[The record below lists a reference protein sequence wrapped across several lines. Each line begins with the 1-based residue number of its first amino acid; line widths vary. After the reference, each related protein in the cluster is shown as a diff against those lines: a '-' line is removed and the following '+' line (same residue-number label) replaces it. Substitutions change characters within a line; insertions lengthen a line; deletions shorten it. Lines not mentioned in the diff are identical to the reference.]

1 MTIMK
6 TFILTLVCCLGGF
19 MIEPL
24 QAQDPSKHIKIEK
37 KSDIFR
43 NGTNTPADDFAPAI
57 IGSIGDVG
65 DTLVVT
71 SNRSKREQIY
81 VIPLSDTTER
91 DTSIYGASFTLF
103 NRKAIQH
110 IGGVIQTDQNKFYKR
125 YVFASSGVP
134 DKRTSRFFELS
145 GADIK
150 GGSDLFEKIHRNF
163 QTDFDSIRNIDELN
177 STAWDSHPTVA
188 VDSATGIEMIVY
200 SSDRIDTNGG
210 FSAPYEN
217 ALYSFNGIQRKG
229 NADLYV
235 AFRTIGSNAW
245 SKPVNLALIQGK
257 KEINTPFNEYSP
269 FLYCL
274 DGTPHLLYSS
284 NRAGNY
290 DLYYALMDIDFYAI
304 KNSLAM
310 DQLRAEDL
318 QATIVV
324 EEMLPLGN
332 TSNDISSQ
340 HDELF
345 PFVRYQAPNT
355 TSKTIRQSLFYSS
368 DRYGKDNPELAKKE
382 QLGKLDIYRTEATF
396 FCGIEPPKPC
406 PPCEPCD
413 PAYPCAKPPKPCAIT
428 YNLTVIDNA
437 SNDTTVKDAM
447 LQVRSD
453 YAGNIERKGNT
464 YSIHIPADSMM
475 NRPDGI
481 VFTSFGHSSFDRK
494 PCQDR
499 NPVITN
505 YNGMVI
511 SRSIASIKDKSR
523 KEQYDSLVQ
532 DKPVKAQRV
541 ARLFDTITVE
551 QFESRQLRKK
561 LNERMEIL
569 DNKKLRIGRDTMT
582 FVDSMPPLRKSVF
595 TKSVAY
601 KDTTYSYDTSFVAS
615 SVQHIASSLTRYEP
629 LRIPRTMVKAE
640 DSCSVR
646 IVNDTIR
653 LYAQYG
659 QSPCCLTVDSV
670 IVFGAQRNVPYFQT
684 AFWEVNTSKGYAEHM
699 QRLRDGDLK
708 EASWI
713 ELNYRNKYW
722 GNRGEIDRSDLMAMR
737 RADYREKA
745 KIIDRNIQNMVDSTS
760 DLLKKFWKIYE
771 KNDTAKVIITMTAYS
786 DIRPIGNG
794 TYISDN
800 DVKYVSSAFDT
811 VNYQFSN
818 AQSID
823 IKSGASLKGEDND
836 TLSKLRAYYG
846 YQAVMNEL
854 AKDSLFSVL
863 KSKGMVITP
872 TDGFNAN
879 QYDEKIKKARVIVLA
894 EGKYVD
900 TSVIPEVSG
909 YKRSENSYYDLDS
922 VRRVDVS
929 VRLINLR
936 PDLYA
941 FPDCCVQC
949 K

>member
-6 TFILTLVCCLGGF
+6 TFLLAFVLCCCGF
-19 MIEPL
+19 MIGSV
-24 QAQDPSKHIKIEK
+24 QAQEISKRIKIN
-37 KSDIFR
+37 KSSTIFK
-43 NGTNTPADDFAPAI
+43 NGTNTPFDDFAPAI
-57 IGSIGDVG
+57 IGSIGEVG

-71 SNRSKREQIY
+71 SNRSKREQLY
-81 VIPLSDTTER
+81 VIPLSDSTER
-91 DTSIYGASFTLF
+91 DSTIFGASFTLF
-103 NRKAIQH
+103 NNKAVQH
-110 IGGVIQTDQNKFYKR
+110 IGGVIQTNELMDGKR

-134 DKRTSRFFELS
+134 DSKTARFFQLS

-150 GGSDLFEKIHRNF
+150 GGSDLFEKIYKKQDLNH
-163 QTDFDSIRNIDELN
+163 DSIRNIDELN
-177 STAWDSHPTVA
+177 STAWDSHPTIGFHTP
-188 VDSATGIEMIVY
+188 SGLEMIVF

-217 ALYSFNGIQRKG
+217 AMYTFNGIQRKG
-229 NADLYV
+229 NADLYI
-235 AFRTIGSNAW
+235 AFRKFKSSTW
-245 SKPVNLALIQGK
+245 SKPINLALLQGK

-274 DGTPHLLYSS
+274 EGTPHLLFSS
-284 NRAGNY
+284 NRAGNF
-290 DLYYALMDIDFYAI
+290 DLYYALLDIDFFAI
-304 KNSLAM
+304 
-310 DQLRAEDL
+310 AENMENPV
-318 QATIVV
+318 IRV
-324 EEMLPLGN
+324 EDVIPLGN
-332 TSNDISSQ
+332 ESNDIGSN

-345 PFVRYQAPNT
+345 PYVRFQAPNT
-355 TSKTIRQSLFYSS
+355 ESKIVTQSFFYSS
-368 DRYGKDNPELAKKE
+368 DRLGKMFPDSAKK
-382 QLGKLDIYRTEATF
+382 LNVGKLDIYRTEATF

-428 YNLTVIDNA
+428 YNLTILDNA
-437 SNDTTVKDAM
+437 TNDTTVKDAM
-447 LQVRSD
+447 ISVMSE
-453 YAGNIERKGNT
+453 YGGKMEKKGNT
-464 YSIHIPADSMM
+464 LSIHVPADSMM
-475 NRPDGI
+475 NRPDG
-481 VFTSFGHSSFDRK
+481 VTFTSIGRSLFDRK
-494 PCQDR
+494 PCQDQ

-511 SRSIASIKDKSR
+511 SRTISSVKDKAR

-532 DKPVKAQRV
+532 DKAVKAQRI
-541 ARLFDTITVE
+541 ARLYDTITVE
-551 QFESRQLRKK
+551 QFETRPLRRK
-561 LNERMEIL
+561 LNERMEIV
-569 DNKKLRIGRDTMT
+569 DTKRLRIGRDTMT
-582 FVDSMPPLRKSVF
+582 FVDSLPPLRKSTF
-595 TKSVAY
+595 TRSIAY
-601 KDTTYSYDTSFVAS
+601 KDTSYSYDTSFVS
-615 SVQHIASSLTRYEP
+615 STVQSIASGLTRFEP

-640 DSCSVR
+640 DSCTTT
-646 IVNDTIR
+646 IINDTIR
-653 LYAQYG
+653 LFAQYG
-659 QSPCCLTVDSV
+659 QSPCCITVDSV
-670 IVFGAQRNVPYFQT
+670 IVFGSQRNVPYFQT
-684 AFWEVNTSKGYAEHM
+684 AFWEVNTSKGYVEHM
-699 QRLRDGDLK
+699 QRLREGDLK

-722 GNRGEIDRSDLMAMR
+722 GNRGDVDRSELMAMR

-745 KIIDRNIQNMVDSTS
+745 KIIDRNIKNMVDSTS
-760 DLLKKFWKIYE
+760 DMLKKFWKIYE

-794 TYISDN
+794 TYISD
-800 DVKYVSSAFDT
+800 DGVSYISSAFDT
-811 VNYQFSN
+811 VKYQFSN
-818 AQSID
+818 TQKID

-846 YQAVMNEL
+846 YQAVMGEL
-854 AKDSLFSVL
+854 SKDSLFAAL
-863 KSKGMVITP
+863 KSKGMVVTP
-872 TDGFNAN
+872 TDGFNVN
-879 QYDEKIKKARVIVLA
+879 QYDEKIRKARVIVLA

-909 YKRSENSYYDLDS
+909 YKRAENSYYDLDS

>member
-1 MTIMK
+1 MTTMK
-6 TFILTLVCCLGGF
+6 TFMLILAFCLCGLSV
-19 MIEPL
+19 ITL
-24 QAQDPSKHIKIEK
+24 QAQDESRQVKINKTPIRYGK
-37 KSDIFR
+37 KV
-43 NGTNTPADDFAPAI
+43 NTAFDDFAPAI
-57 IGSIGDVG
+57 IGTLGQEGDS
-65 DTLVVT
+65 LIVT

-81 VIPLSDTTER
+81 VIPMADKNDNESQVSGE
-91 DTSIYGASFTLF
+91 SFLLF
-103 NRKAIQH
+103 NRKAIRN
-110 IGGVIQTDQNKFYKR
+110 IGGVIQASENRGDKT

-134 DKRTSRFFELS
+134 DKQTARFFDLS
-145 GADIK
+145 GADVK
-150 GGSDLFEKIHRNF
+150 GGSDLFEKIF
-163 QTDFDSIRNIDELN
+163 KKTASTYDSIRNIDELN
-177 STAWDSHPTVA
+177 STAWDSHPTIA
-188 VDSATGIEMIVY
+188 YHAGSGIEMIVF

-217 ALYSFNGIQRKG
+217 ALYTFNGVQRRG
-229 NADLYV
+229 NADLFV
-235 AFRTIGSNAW
+235 SFRRIGS
-245 SKPVNLALIQGK
+245 SKWNKPMNLALLQGN
-257 KEINTPFNEYSP
+257 KEINTQYNEYSP

-274 DGTPHLLYSS
+274 NGTPHLMFSS
-284 NRAGNY
+284 NKSGNY
-290 DLYYALMDIDFYAI
+290 ELYYALLDIDFFAFDERKLEYAL
-304 KNSLAM
+304 SVS
-310 DQLRAEDL
+310 D
-318 QATIVV
+318 VF
-324 EEMLPLGN
+324 PLGDTIN
-332 TSNDISSQ
+332 KISSSY
-340 HDELF
+340 DELF
-345 PFVRYQAPNT
+345 PFVRFQEPDTN
-355 TSKTIRQSLFYSS
+355 SKTVTQELWFSS
-368 DRYGKDNPELAKKE
+368 DRYGKSQPVESKNEG
-382 QLGKLDIYRTEATF
+382 LGKLDIYHTEATF

-428 YNLTVIDNA
+428 YNVTILDNG
-437 SNDTTVKDAM
+437 SNDTTVKDGILTVM
-447 LQVRSD
+447 SD
-453 YAGNIERKGNT
+453 YAGKVERKGNT
-464 YSIHIPADSMM
+464 YSVHIPADSMIS
-475 NRPDGI
+475 RPNGI
-481 VFTSFGHSSFDRK
+481 TVTSLGRSTYDRK
-494 PCQDR
+494 PCQDKD
-499 NPVITN
+499 PVVTN
-505 YNGMVI
+505 YNGMLI
-511 SRSIASIKDKSR
+511 SRTIAAVKDKSR
-523 KEQYDSLVQ
+523 KEQYDSLIQ
-532 DKPVKAQRV
+532 DKPVKAQRI
-541 ARLFDTITVE
+541 ARLYDTILVE
-551 QFESRQLRKK
+551 EFEARPLRRK

-569 DNKKLRIGRDTMT
+569 DSRRLKIGRDTMT
-582 FVDSMPPLRKSVF
+582 YIDSLPPLRKAVF
-595 TKSVAY
+595 SRSITF
-601 KDTTYSYDTSFVAS
+601 KDTSYTYDTTFVS
-615 SVQHIASSLTRYEP
+615 STVQNIASALTRFEP
-629 LRIPRTMVKAE
+629 LRIPRVMVKAE
-640 DSCSVR
+640 DSCKTT
-646 IVNDTIR
+646 IVHDTIR
-653 LYAQYG
+653 LFAQYG
-659 QSPCCLTVDSV
+659 QSPCCINVDSV

-699 QRLRDGDLK
+699 DRLRDGDLK

-794 TYISDN
+794 SYISDN
-800 DVKYVSSAFDT
+800 DVKYISSSFDT
-811 VNYQFSN
+811 VKYQFSN
-818 AQSID
+818 SQAIA

-854 AKDSLFSVL
+854 SKDSLFSIL
-863 KSKGMVITP
+863 KSKGMVLTP
-872 TDGFNAN
+872 TDGLSAN